1 MTKEDLTKKSLWTL
15 VGRDSPIGD
24 SEIHEVI
31 IQAFYRLP
39 EYKELCL
46 KQNFDEIQHPILDD
60 TLFSNPEFVDKVKTR
75 YQQAVSLYLEFEK
88 RFSEYEK
95 TK

>member
-1 MTKEDLTKKSLWTL
+1 M
-15 VGRDSPIGD
+15 
-24 SEIHEVI
+24 
-31 IQAFYRLP
+31 
-39 EYKELCL
+39 